1 MGRTSGKPPGS
12 LQQQHC
18 LQWKWRSRRKRQRE
32 FWASMPDLLLSRP
45 GMGWAE
51 GDGSMFPLLVFMS
64 HFLVFFTSCSHQ
76 DKSVSI
82 SSLSFSLTQLISCPF
97 YSIHKAPLGLF
108 PVNSNA
114 QLPSAL
120 SPNLIYLNQPSIF
133 ASCGSL
139 CQTGFSGLM

>member
-1 MGRTSGKPPGS
+1 MNGIVQSGIS
-12 LQQQHC
+12 AA
-18 LQWKWRSRRKRQRE
+18 S
-32 FWASMPDLLLSRP
+32 FWASMPELLLSRP
-45 GMGWAE
+45 GRGWAE

-64 HFLVFFTSCSHQ
+64 HFLVFFFIFFTSCSHQ
-76 DKSVSI
+76 EPPQTNLSP
-82 SSLSFSLTQLISCPF
+82 SSSFCLTQLISCPF

-108 PVNSNA
+108 PVSSNA

-139 CQTGFSGLM
+139 CQTGFSGMTCTQPCDMHFVF